1 MSADVISW
9 LVIIVLMLIT
19 EIATLGLTTIWF
31 AGGALVAT
39 ILALLDVPV
48 LAQIIVFLI
57 VSGILVYFTRPIAVK
72 KFNGTRV
79 LTNVESVAGKQAIV
93 TETIDNLNGTGKINL
108 DGMEWTARSN
118 DEKTVISEGK
128 LISVISIEGVK
139 AIVEEVK
146 ED

>member
-1 MSADVISW
+1 MSAQVIVW
-9 LVIIVLMLIT
+9 LVIIVLMLVI

-57 VSGILVYFTRPIAVK
+57 VSGILLYFTRPVAVK
-72 KFNGTRV
+72 KFNKTRV
-79 LTNVESVAGKQAIV
+79 LTNVESLSGKQAV
-93 TETIDNLNGTGKINL
+93 VEEEIDNIKGTGKITL
-108 DGMEWTARSN
+108 DGMEWTARTRT
-118 DEKTVISEGK
+118 DGTVIGVGK